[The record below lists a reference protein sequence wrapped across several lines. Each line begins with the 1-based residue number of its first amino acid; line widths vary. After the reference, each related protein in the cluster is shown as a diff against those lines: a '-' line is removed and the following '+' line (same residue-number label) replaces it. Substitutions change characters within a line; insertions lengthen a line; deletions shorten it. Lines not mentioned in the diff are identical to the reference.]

1 MGVVNRFFQLSSND
15 SRFLVSLKTLTFTDP
30 ESSTKK
36 ILILSRDI
44 FDLYMIMQSAQ
55 IMYYDIHNFHESWE
69 SENAFQ
75 SWVVKFE
82 MVKYAKFGF
91 NRLIFHKNS
100 LEMD

>member
-1 MGVVNRFFQLSSND
+1 MGAANRLFQLSSND
-15 SRFLVSLKTLTFTDP
+15 SRFLVPVKTLTFTDP
-30 ESSTKK
+30 ESSTKN
-36 ILILSRDI
+36 LILSRDT